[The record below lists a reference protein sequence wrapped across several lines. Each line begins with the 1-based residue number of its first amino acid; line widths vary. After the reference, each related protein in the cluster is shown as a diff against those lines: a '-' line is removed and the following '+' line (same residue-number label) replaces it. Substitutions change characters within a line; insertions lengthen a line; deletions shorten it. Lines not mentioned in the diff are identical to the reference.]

1 MLLMFFATWVLK
13 KTLKQEHVAFSRRR
27 LFTLGEDRMG
37 MASKETI
44 DLRSDTVTL
53 PTEEMLEAIRHAE
66 LGDDVYGEDP
76 TVKKLEEMAAEKIG
90 KEAALLVTSGTQ
102 ANLVSLMNNA
112 KRGDL
117 VFLEAESH
125 IYWYEG
131 GGVSAIAGLLPWLV
145 KGHWGAIK
153 PEDIEAA
160 IRPKNIHFPEPS
172 LICIEN
178 THNRYG
184 GTIVTPTQMRAISEV
199 AKKHGLKFYL
209 DGARIFNAAVA
220 LKTNVREFTKH
231 VDNLMFCLSKSLS
244 CPVGSVVVG
253 DQQFIEKARKTRKV
267 LGGGMRQAGI
277 IAATGIVALEKMI
290 DRLEEDHR
298 NGRRLA
304 EGIAKIKGVKVDLE
318 AVQTNMV
325 RFDMSALGVSDQL
338 FVQKLRERGVLVS
351 VMDKNSI
358 RMVTHRGIEK
368 IHIEKA
374 INAIGSVAEE
384 AHSKTKA

>member
-1 MLLMFFATWVLK
+1 MNNLLCQAGVNKMSW
-13 KTLKQEHVAFSRRR
+13 EN
-27 LFTLGEDRMG
+27 
-37 MASKETI
+37 KELI

-53 PTEEMLEAIRHAE
+53 PTQEMLEAIRQAK
-66 LGDDVYGEDP
+66 LGDDVYREDP
-76 TVKKLEEMAAEKIG
+76 TVKKLEEMAAEKMG

-102 ANLVSLMNNA
+102 GNLVSLMSNS

-125 IYWYEG
+125 IYWYEAG
-131 GGVSAIAGLLPWLV
+131 GLSAIAGLLPWLV
-145 KGHWGAIK
+145 KGLYGVIN
-153 PEDIEAA
+153 PQDVEAA
-160 IRPKNIHFPEPS
+160 IRPKNIHFPEPT

-184 GTIVTPTQMRAISEV
+184 GTIVTPDQMRAISEM

-220 LKTNVREFTKH
+220 LGTNVKEFTSH

-253 DQQFIEKARKTRKV
+253 DHQFIEKARKNRKI

-277 IAATGIVALEKMI
+277 IAAAGIVALETMI
-290 DRLEEDHR
+290 DRLQEDHL
-298 NGRRLA
+298 NAKRLA
-304 EGIAKIKGVKVDLE
+304 EGLSKITGIKVDLA

-325 RFDMSALGVSDQL
+325 RFDMSALGVPDEL
-338 FVQKLRERGVLVS
+338 FVQKLREKGVLAS
-351 VMDKNSI
+351 AIANNCI
-358 RMVTHRGIEK
+358 RMVTHRGIENY
-368 IHIEKA
+368 HIEKA
-374 INAIGSVAEE
+374 IDTVDSV
-384 AHSKTKA
+384 TKQLHPKNQV